1 VRHSLRRYL
10 GFAFGLAIGA
20 LLFAGA
26 EPAGATMKMQ
36 KTAKKAGFE
45 IKNCLYC
52 HNEKMPK
59 KDNVTENHRGEWL
72 VAQKEE
78 RKAEEIDVAW
88 LEDYVEPEEEK

>member
-1 VRHSLRRYL
+1 
-10 GFAFGLAIGA
+10 
-20 LLFAGA
+20 
-26 EPAGATMKMQ
+26 MKMQ

-88 LEDYVEPEEEK
+88 LEDYVEPEEEKK